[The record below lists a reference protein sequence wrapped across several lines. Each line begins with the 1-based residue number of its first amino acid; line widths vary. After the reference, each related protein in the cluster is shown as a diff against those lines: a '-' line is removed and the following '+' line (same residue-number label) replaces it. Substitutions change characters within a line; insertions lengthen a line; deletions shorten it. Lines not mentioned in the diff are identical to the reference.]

1 MFCLHNILGT
11 NRWVRFAE
19 RDEDMLTE
27 YQRETQLL
35 LRRFCCILNKLT
47 PQKFKDLS
55 EQVLQLPIFTD
66 VERLK
71 ECVDMVFEKV
81 CVAYACM

>member
-1 MFCLHNILGT
+1 MFCLHNILDT
-11 NRWVRFAE
+11 NRWVRFTE
-19 RDEDMLTE
+19 RDEDTLTE

-47 PQKFKDLS
+47 PQKFRNLS
-55 EQVLQLPIFTD
+55 EQVIQLPINN

-71 ECVDMVFEKV
+71 GCVDMVFEKV
-81 CVAYACM
+81 CVTKVAM